1 MKELI
6 NNLLEFSNKTVRH
19 TSYDINGEPI
29 EPYWS
34 EWTFVRRY
42 INKIDN
48 VEDIH
53 NHIDYW
59 HDLENDEI
67 TTELYEFL
75 GLTLDDYKLW
85 LKKPSDLESI
95 LEKYKHDHF

>member
-1 MKELI
+1 MKEFLDK
-6 NNLLEFSNKTVRH
+6 LLENSNKSKRH
-19 TSYDINGEPI
+19 TEYDMNGEAI
-29 EPYWS
+29 APYWS

-48 VEDIH
+48 LDDIH
-53 NHIDYW
+53 IHIDYW

-85 LKKPSDLESI
+85 LEKPSNLESI
-95 LEKYKHDHF
+95 LEKYNYDHF